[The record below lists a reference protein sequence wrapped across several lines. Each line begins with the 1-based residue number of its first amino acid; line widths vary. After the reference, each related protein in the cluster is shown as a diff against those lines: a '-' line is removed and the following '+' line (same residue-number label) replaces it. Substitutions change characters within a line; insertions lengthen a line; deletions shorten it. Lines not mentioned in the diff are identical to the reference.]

1 MAWTSQGEE
10 IKAALRKYTAHLTPE
25 KKAKLNNIYSKA
37 INPFRGE
44 WTTMNQVIF
53 VNLRNRENVLSNL
66 QLAMLKEIVG
76 LGPQYYCVIRTHNLD
91 FESFF
96 MLILCYLP
104 KDKFCIYPEDESLR
118 GPFLYKPWKI
128 LGQRICNRPTISLE
142 YLAYL
147 EHKAESVPH
156 P

>member
-1 MAWTSQGEE
+1 M
-10 IKAALRKYTAHLTPE
+10 K
-25 KKAKLNNIYSKA
+25 NIYSKA

-44 WTTMNQVIF
+44 WAAMNQVSF

-66 QLAMLKEIVG
+66 KLAMLKEIVG
-76 LGPQYYCVIRTHNLD
+76 LGPQYYYVIHSYNLD

-96 MLILCYLP
+96 ILILHYLP

-118 GPFLYKPWKI
+118 GPFLYEPSKI
-128 LGQRICNRPTISLE
+128 LGKSICNRPTILIE
-142 YLAYL
+142 RYLAYL
-147 EHKAESVPH
+147 EHKARSVSH

>member
-1 MAWTSQGEE
+1 
-10 IKAALRKYTAHLTPE
+10 
-25 KKAKLNNIYSKA
+25 
-37 INPFRGE
+37 
-44 WTTMNQVIF
+44 MNQVIF
-53 VNLRNRENVLSNL
+53 VNLKNRENVLSNL

-104 KDKFCIYPEDESLR
+104 KDKFCIYPKDESLR
-118 GPFLYKPWKI
+118 GPFLYEPWKI

-142 YLAYL
+142 
-147 EHKAESVPH
+147 
-156 P
+156 

>member
-1 MAWTSQGEE
+1 
-10 IKAALRKYTAHLTPE
+10 
-25 KKAKLNNIYSKA
+25 
-37 INPFRGE
+37 
-44 WTTMNQVIF
+44 MNQVIF
-53 VNLRNRENVLSNL
+53 VNLRNKENVLSNL

-118 GPFLYKPWKI
+118 GPFLYEPWKI

-142 YLAYL
+142 RYLAYL
-147 EHKAESVPH
+147 EHEAESVPH

>member
-1 MAWTSQGEE
+1 
-10 IKAALRKYTAHLTPE
+10 
-25 KKAKLNNIYSKA
+25 
-37 INPFRGE
+37 
-44 WTTMNQVIF
+44 MNQVIF
-53 VNLRNRENVLSNL
+53 VNLRKRENVLSNL

-104 KDKFCIYPEDESLR
+104 KDKFCIYPKDESLR
-118 GPFLYKPWKI
+118 GPFLYEPWKI
-128 LGQRICNRPTISLE
+128 LGQRICNGPTISLE
-142 YLAYL
+142 QYLAYL
-147 EHKAESVPH
+147 EHEAESVPH